1 MIVLNSIMAAQ
12 LIDFK
17 KDVDTKIANGET
29 KEKAIFE
36 VLKQYIKKSKK
47 ICFDGNGY
55 SKEWEKEAQAR
66 GLNCETSVPKI
77 FQAYKEKKT
86 IDMFERLGV
95 MTARELHARTEVEWN
110 TYTKK
115 IQIESRVL
123 GDLTMNHIIPIAM
136 RYQALL
142 VDNVYKLNQ
151 TFSTEKANELGK
163 DSIDLI
169 EKIAYHTATIKKE
182 IEAMTKAR
190 KEANVLINEADKAN
204 AYHDTVLPY
213 FDKIRRATD
222 SLELIVDNE
231 MWTLPKYRELLFIR

>member
-190 KEANVLINEADKAN
+190 KEARGGL
-204 AYHDTVLPY
+204 
-213 FDKIRRATD
+213 
-222 SLELIVDNE
+222 
-231 MWTLPKYRELLFIR
+231 